1 MDGPREDKWYFP
13 LQRASREWLLRGK
26 HIAVIRT
33 AEKVSGAFVFC
44 RERRLSGYGF
54 TFRDLG
60 DDVIA
65 V

>member
-1 MDGPREDKWYFP
+1 MDGPREDKSYCP
-13 LQRASREWLLRGK
+13 LQWASRKWRLRRK

-33 AEKVSGAFVFC
+33 AETVSGAFLFC
-44 RERRLSGYGF
+44 RERRLSVYGF

-60 DDVIA
+60 DDVTA